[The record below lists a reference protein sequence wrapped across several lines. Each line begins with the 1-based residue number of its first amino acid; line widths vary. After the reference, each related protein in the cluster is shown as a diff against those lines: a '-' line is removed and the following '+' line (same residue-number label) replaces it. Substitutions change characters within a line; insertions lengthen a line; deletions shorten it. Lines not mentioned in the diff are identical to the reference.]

1 MAAAINEQV
10 RTQLAQQVLEFGGL
24 VAENCASVG
33 EDELPIHAVTLA
45 SGPVAHP
52 VTAEHEPRQQLAA
65 KKGKLALKVHG
76 KLDLMGLMDDYEE
89 VFVDL
94 HDQKLQ
100 WRHDARQVHVNDGVL
115 NFDIFD
121 HQLNASTEDACA
133 FQVQMVG
140 HDHILE
146 FKALTAEDAVSW
158 IFEIRKHI
166 EKSGGHVLQKTA
178 RGIEGAWKCDNM
190 TESTF
195 LREA

>member
-1 MAAAINEQV
+1 
-10 RTQLAQQVLEFGGL
+10 
-24 VAENCASVG
+24 
-33 EDELPIHAVTLA
+33 
-45 SGPVAHP
+45 
-52 VTAEHEPRQQLAA
+52 
-65 KKGKLALKVHG
+65 
-76 KLDLMGLMDDYEE
+76 
-89 VFVDL
+89 
-94 HDQKLQ
+94 
-100 WRHDARQVHVNDGVL
+100 
-115 NFDIFD
+115 
-121 HQLNASTEDACA
+121 
-133 FQVQMVG
+133 MVG